1 MSDPRIAELL
11 NLLGQARTLLDELDV
26 TITRQDVAAAPGGGT
41 GGAPWPFDLAA
52 SDARTNLLDALHRFT
67 LGTGHGKTPGE
78 LVEQIA
84 RAAYRQPP
92 ERLDDRLD
100 ELKRTVRRGWQAI
113 DRRPD
118 RRRIGRCDC
127 GADVLAR
134 DDQALVRCR
143 YCGAEHDANEQRARL
158 IASARGI
165 EVTIGGAVD
174 AFKALG
180 VTVTR
185 GQVEGWVRRG
195 HVKPSGISPTL
206 LLDGG
211 TPYVM
216 GDLMAAW
223 ERTSKRRLPGT
234 PGTP

>member
-52 SDARTNLLDALHRFT
+52 SDARQALVRAVAAFND
-67 LGTGHGKTPGE
+67 PGLHYPDRPHTVTE
-78 LVEQIA
+78 LVEYA
-84 RAAYRQPP
+84 SRAAYRQAPGD
-92 ERLDDRLD
+92 LDDRLD

-134 DDQALVRCR
+134 DDQRTVRCR
-143 YCGAEHDANEQRARL
+143 YCGAEHNADEQRARL
-158 IASARGI
+158 IAAARGI
-165 EVTIGGAVD
+165 EVTIGEALD

-185 GQVEGWVRRG
+185 GQVEGWVRREV
-195 HVKPSGISPTL
+195 VKRVPQPNGAAA
-206 LLDGG
+206 
-211 TPYVM
+211 YVM

-223 ERTSKRRLPGT
+223 ERVHDRRLPGT
-234 PGTP
+234 PGAR